1 MINLWAAVPSQE
13 KLKLLIDVL
22 GALLTAAGLLFAGYQ
37 FRRGVQQY
45 KREQR
50 WKQKEYAA
58 REYDRL
64 VNEPR
69 TALPLQMLD
78 WDERSLP
85 LLTDRDGKPVLV
97 IVDRSMLGR
106 SLIPHQFGFRLRW
119 GAEEAVIRDQFDAL
133 LERLS
138 SFEIMIAE
146 GLIEQA
152 DLAPYLSYWMALI
165 ANPDKRSSPDVIH
178 ILWLYIREYDFTLV
192 PRLVRRFGYKIV
204 VPDGFVDKLKVQ
216 CRDGLW
222 SRKGQSPKET
232 AGDSHAPH
240 RAGAPSPAK
249 VPQAGP

>member
-1 MINLWAAVPSQE
+1 VPDKE
-13 KLKLLIDVL
+13 KLKLLVDIV
-22 GALLTAAGLLFAGYQ
+22 GAVLTAAGLLFAGYQ

-50 WKQKEYAA
+50 WKRKEYAA

-69 TALPLQMLD
+69 TGLPLQMLD

-85 LLTDRDGKPVLV
+85 LLTDRDGKAVLV
-97 IVDRSMLGR
+97 VVDRQMLGR
-106 SLIPHQFGFRLRW
+106 ALIPHQLGFKPRW

-146 GLIEQA
+146 RLIEQA

-165 ANPDKRSSPDVIH
+165 ANPYKRSCPDVIH
-178 ILWLYIREYDFTLV
+178 ILWLYIREYEFTLV
-192 PRLVRRFGYKIV
+192 SRLVKRFGYTIA
-204 VPDGFVDKLKVQ
+204 VPEGFVDKLKVQ
-216 CRDGLW
+216 CHKGGW
-222 SRKGQSPKET
+222 SRKEQAPNAAPTDNDAPGRPDAPPPGKASP
-232 AGDSHAPH
+232 SRPH
-240 RAGAPSPAK
+240 G
-249 VPQAGP
+249 